1 MGADG
6 TSAPLYQLVFRSPSR
21 TEVSNKRNTT
31 MYQYKVQIWTKQHG
45 MLETIITAGSI
56 GRARALAQEQY
67 PDAHIGCIRKLD

>member
-1 MGADG
+1 
-6 TSAPLYQLVFRSPSR
+6 
-21 TEVSNKRNTT
+21 